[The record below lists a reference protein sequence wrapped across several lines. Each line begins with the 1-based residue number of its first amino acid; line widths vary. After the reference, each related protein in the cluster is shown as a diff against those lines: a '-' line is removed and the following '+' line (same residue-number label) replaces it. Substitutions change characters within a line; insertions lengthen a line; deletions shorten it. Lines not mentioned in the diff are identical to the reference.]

1 MTVKRTDER
10 LTKKCH
16 LECSNGTS
24 ESSNRCNYQTGARE
38 MEDGSATPAASPGPV
53 AAPASTP
60 PPRDAF
66 SSPDFSAVDFINRL
80 FPDEAS
86 LAQVDPL
93 IDKLRLRVRRVD
105 DEILTAVR
113 SQSTGGARAKADLD
127 QAKDAILELSG
138 RIQDI
143 KSKAAQSEHMVQE
156 ICRDIKRLDFAK
168 KHLTSTITAL
178 RRLSMLVT
186 AVEQLETLSMRRQ
199 YRDSANLLEAVDEL
213 LTHFASYGDIPKIAD
228 LQKRNTAV
236 KQTLRGMVFEDF
248 HSTWMPTTM
257 EQDPAA
263 VARLT
268 DACLVVDALEAS
280 VREELVGNLTNRE
293 LMNYNSCFDELINKL
308 TLENIERRYAWIKRN
323 LKSKEAMW
331 RVFPP
336 RWRVPQLLCMSMG
349 RLTRTHVLEM
359 LDTSGPHEVQA
370 TLQALHRTIE
380 FEREMDEYFG
390 IDGVSGGDGDGEGAD
405 LGADLDEDED
415 AASAAQIRARHS
427 RAVKEK
433 EVAEQRGGRALPMD
447 SAAAALATTSF
458 RGVISSSFDDHLG
471 AYVEMEE
478 KQLMEF
484 VDELVSEETWG
495 GPEPEDDSA
504 DPMKAL
510 LRKQQTAQRRTDA
523 LQGGTTEG
531 QTLPSAATLFL
542 NVKKVLRRC
551 SNLTRGKPLCALHL
565 VFVNVLTAYADR
577 LRKRCDAAGTLL
589 RTDMKQKDPEKLTAE
604 YRCLCLV
611 VNTAEWCAQTV
622 TPLGESVTRML
633 ADDNLK
639 TRIDSDS
646 IEDAFHQLVT
656 HALGTL
662 VSGVE
667 TRTEV
672 AVGVTKVNWSQVEST
687 GDESDYVKRAA
698 ATLATAVPPVRTT
711 VRHDYFLFFCEKL
724 AGSIA
729 PGTYGAVFRCK
740 KFTDTGAQQLLLDVH
755 ALKTIL
761 CELPRAGVLGK
772 DEKPPAVPSSYA
784 RMVGREMAKVESLV
798 KVILSPTEGLGDTF
812 RALVPGGSGA
822 EFRKVCELKGM
833 ARKEAEATA
842 VRAFGAAALAQPKAA
857 TGTGTVAH
865 TLATGQPGSTGV
877 VGHQRSGSSGS
888 SAPTHQRTG
897 SGGGNLGAM
906 NSSMF
911 KGMNS
916 SMFKMGGT
924 SMTGMMDRAKDLSAK
939 AASGMK
945 EAADK
950 AKDKYNE
957 SVKR

>member
-1 MTVKRTDER
+1 M
-10 LTKKCH
+10 
-16 LECSNGTS
+16 
-24 ESSNRCNYQTGARE
+24 
-38 MEDGSATPAASPGPV
+38 
-53 AAPASTP
+53 
-60 PPRDAF
+60 
-66 SSPDFSAVDFINRL
+66 
-80 FPDEAS
+80 
-86 LAQVDPL
+86 
-93 IDKLRLRVRRVD
+93 D

-415 AASAAQIRARHS
+415 GRIRRADSRSAFTSRQRKRSRRAEGRARAADGQRRRRARHH
-427 RAVKEK
+427 V
-433 EVAEQRGGRALPMD
+433 VPRGHIEFLRRSLGGVRRDGGETADGICGRA
-447 SAAAALATTSF
+447 
-458 RGVISSSFDDHLG
+458 RV
-471 AYVEMEE
+471 
-478 KQLMEF
+478 
-484 VDELVSEETWG
+484 
-495 GPEPEDDSA
+495 
-504 DPMKAL
+504 
-510 LRKQQTAQRRTDA
+510 RRDVGRT
-523 LQGGTTEG
+523 G
-531 QTLPSAATLFL
+531 
-542 NVKKVLRRC
+542 
-551 SNLTRGKPLCALHL
+551 TRG
-565 VFVNVLTAYADR
+565 R
-577 LRKRCDAAGTLL
+577 LR
-589 RTDMKQKDPEKLTAE
+589 
-604 YRCLCLV
+604 
-611 VNTAEWCAQTV
+611 
-622 TPLGESVTRML
+622 
-633 ADDNLK
+633 
-639 TRIDSDS
+639 
-646 IEDAFHQLVT
+646 
-656 HALGTL
+656 
-662 VSGVE
+662 
-667 TRTEV
+667 
-672 AVGVTKVNWSQVEST
+672 
-687 GDESDYVKRAA
+687 
-698 ATLATAVPPVRTT
+698 
-711 VRHDYFLFFCEKL
+711 
-724 AGSIA
+724 GSHEGA
-729 PGTYGAVFRCK
+729 PA
-740 KFTDTGAQQLLLDVH
+740 
-755 ALKTIL
+755 
-761 CELPRAGVLGK
+761 
-772 DEKPPAVPSSYA
+772 
-784 RMVGREMAKVESLV
+784 
-798 KVILSPTEGLGDTF
+798 
-812 RALVPGGSGA
+812 
-822 EFRKVCELKGM
+822 
-833 ARKEAEATA
+833 
-842 VRAFGAAALAQPKAA
+842 
-857 TGTGTVAH
+857 
-865 TLATGQPGSTGV
+865 
-877 VGHQRSGSSGS
+877 
-888 SAPTHQRTG
+888 
-897 SGGGNLGAM
+897 
-906 NSSMF
+906 
-911 KGMNS
+911 
-916 SMFKMGGT
+916 
-924 SMTGMMDRAKDLSAK
+924 
-939 AASGMK
+939 
-945 EAADK
+945 
-950 AKDKYNE
+950 
-957 SVKR
+957 

>member
-1 MTVKRTDER
+1 
-10 LTKKCH
+10 
-16 LECSNGTS
+16 
-24 ESSNRCNYQTGARE
+24 
-38 MEDGSATPAASPGPV
+38 MEDGSATPAASPGP
-53 AAPASTP
+53 AAASASTP

-93 IDKLRLRVRRVD
+93 IERLRLRVRKVD
-105 DEILTAVR
+105 DEILAAVR

-127 QAKDAILELSG
+127 QAKQAIVELSG

-156 ICRDIKRLDFAK
+156 ICRDIKKLDFAK

-263 VARLT
+263 AARLA
-268 DACLVVDALEAS
+268 DACLVVDALDAS
-280 VREELVGNLTNRE
+280 VREELVGNLTNKE

-331 RVFPP
+331 RVFPA

-349 RLTRTHVLEM
+349 KLTRTHVLEM

-370 TLQALHRTIE
+370 TLQALHQTIE

-390 IDGVSGGDGDGEGAD
+390 IDDAVVGGAD
-405 LGADLDEDED
+405 GGADGFDEDED
-415 AASAAQIRARHS
+415 AASAAQIRARHE
-427 RAVKEK
+427 RAIRER

-447 SAAAALATTSF
+447 SAAAALARTSF
-458 RGVISSSFDDHLG
+458 RGVISGSFDDHMG
-471 AYVEMEE
+471 AYVDMEE

-484 VDELVSEETWG
+484 VDELIAEETWG

-510 LRKQQTAQRRTDA
+510 LRKQQTAKNRVDA
-523 LQGGTTEG
+523 LRGGATEG

-551 SNLTRGKPLCALHL
+551 SNLTRGKPLCALHV
-565 VFVNVLTAYADR
+565 VFVKVLGAYADR
-577 LRKRCDAAGTLL
+577 LRKRCDAAGQLL
-589 RTDMKQKDPEKLTAE
+589 RTDLKQKDPEKLAAE

-611 VNTAEWCAQTV
+611 VNTAEWCAGTV
-622 TPLGESVTRML
+622 TPLGDSVRRML
-633 ADDNLK
+633 ADDTLK
-639 TRIDSDS
+639 SRIDSDDS
-646 IEDAFHQLVT
+646 LTETFHALVT
-656 HALGTL
+656 HALTTL

-672 AVGVTKVNWSQVEST
+672 GARVAKTDWSRVEST
-687 GDESDYVKRAA
+687 GDSSEYVTHAQATFAA
-698 ATLATAVPPVRTT
+698 AVPT
-711 VRHDYFLFFCEKL
+711 VRRTVRDDYFLFFCEKL

-729 PGTYGAVFRCK
+729 PSAHAAVFRCK
-740 KFTDTGAQQLLLDVH
+740 KFSDHGAQQLLLDMH

-761 CELPRAGVLGK
+761 CELPAAGALGK
-772 DEKPPAVPSSYA
+772 DEKPRVVPASYA
-784 RMVGREMAKVESLV
+784 RMVGREMQKVESLV
-798 KVILSPTEGLGDTF
+798 KVILSPQEGLAETF
-812 RALVPGGSGA
+812 RALVPTGSGA
-822 EFRKVCELKGM
+822 EFKKVCELKGM
-833 ARKEAEATA
+833 AKKEAEATA
-842 VRAFGAAALAQPKAA
+842 VRAFGAAALTQPKATA
-857 TGTGTVAH
+857 KPVVPPAAAAAPAPAAPA
-865 TLATGQPGSTGV
+865 LATGQPAS
-877 VGHQRSGSSGS
+877 S
-888 SAPTHQRTG
+888 SATSSAAQHRRTG
-897 SGGGNLGAM
+897 SGGGGGGLGAM

-911 KGMNS
+911 KGMNT
-916 SMFKMGGT
+916 SMFKMGGGGM
-924 SMTGMMDRAKDLSAK
+924 SSSVSGMMDRAKDLSAK

-957 SVKR
+957 AASRAR